1 MADETNN
8 NIQQPSTEN
17 QQDNKDNK
25 PLNEQ
30 LIKSAVSF
38 LSSPNVKSAE
48 TVKKVAFL
56 KNKGLSAEEIQEAFK
71 RVDDVVPTIST
82 PVTNCFIV
90 ILRYSITYFRTTG
103 ASTTLPAAGT
113 ATLTPPAPLIPKRS
127 AYNQQQPSII
137 YQPLPGAPSMS
148 IQRLLAIALIFGVGA
163 VGVTSGIVGIVKR
176 LLLPTFNGVTSY
188 RSGRYKQQKSI
199 LDKLSGQLAGESTLE
214 KEVEKGMD
222 DNNSNKDDEKKE
234 KEDKKEEQTSV
245 ENGNDNKQEENRVDL
260 SKQLAEKQEALADQL
275 AHMVSRTQARYT
287 ESKDNVDLYR
297 DFGSSVVDLRNTINK
312 PEYMHTPSLY
322 ATPAM
327 GLGGNE
333 PSPAVHGLKSEIRSL
348 KGILLNRRRIN

>member
-8 NIQQPSTEN
+8 TSKQPSTEN
-17 QQDNKDNK
+17 QQEHKDNK

-71 RVDDVVPTIST
+71 RVDDVVPTVST
-82 PVTNCFIV
+82 P
-90 ILRYSITYFRTTG
+90 ITTTK

-113 ATLTPPAPLIPKRS
+113 STLTPPAPLIPKRS

-163 VGVTSGIVGIVKR
+163 VGVTSGIVGIVKVTNNEKKNLIILR

-188 RSGRYKQQKSI
+188 RTGRYKQQKSI

-214 KEVEKGMD
+214 KAEGEELN
-222 DNNSNKDDEKKE
+222 DNKSDKDDEKKE

-260 SKQLAEKQEALADQL
+260 SKQLAEKQEALADRL
-275 AHMVSRTQARYT
+275 AHMVSRAEARYT
-287 ESKDNVDLYR
+287 ESKNNVDLYKN
-297 DFGSSVVDLRNTINK
+297 FSSSVVDLRNTINK

-322 ATPAM
+322 STPAM